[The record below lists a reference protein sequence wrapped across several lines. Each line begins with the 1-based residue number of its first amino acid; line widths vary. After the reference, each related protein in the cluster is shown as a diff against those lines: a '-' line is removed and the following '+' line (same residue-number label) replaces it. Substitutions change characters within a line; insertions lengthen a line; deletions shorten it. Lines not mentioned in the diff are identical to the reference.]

1 MVTRVSHCIGSVCVS
16 EEDDVF
22 CVITSFFF
30 FFIKI
35 KNTVSKNY
43 VEDVDLCVSQQPE
56 LAGTLPEGV
65 GSSQTI
71 SP

>member
-22 CVITSFFF
+22 CVITSFFFF

-65 GSSQTI
+65 GSS
-71 SP
+71 